1 MNRDTFLMSFQN
13 PLWTWK
19 LLGSSWRI
27 SRISQQQLSAKAA
40 SDNPS
45 FTVPELTS
53 GKIILHPFFYHLKAN
68 VVANGMH
75 MVGQRAWNEKGSFYG
90 LGDLRQNFIW
100 ASSAAT
106 RLDDMKCGLE
116 NTEIA
121 LSGSQSAL
129 TLQSRTLSLRSAER
143 LQKFT
148 GQLSFLGIKANKAK
162 AFILIKHQ
170 CF

>member
-1 MNRDTFLMSFQN
+1 MEASGVQLKNQ
-13 PLWTWK
+13 PH
-19 LLGSSWRI
+19 I
-27 SRISQQQLSAKAA
+27 SATAKAA
-40 SDNPS
+40 SDKPR
-45 FTVPELTS
+45 FTVLELTS
-53 GKIILHPFFYHLKAN
+53 GKIILHPFFFFYHLKAN

-90 LGDLRQNFIW
+90 PGDLRQNFIR
-100 ASSAAT
+100 ATSAAT

-121 LSGSQSAL
+121 PSGSQSAL

-143 LQKFT
+143 LQRFT